1 MNLGRETKSA
11 VSSRHY
17 NTGSDRNKKLATLKS
32 SIEMKYD
39 KANAEKRQI
48 SKESNEPKWRKIKDI
63 TREQDIGKTV
73 TSFPQS
79 GHTIDNEKDYY
90 DDQQGK
96 GQFKSS
102 TSSIAIIETLDE
114 SKNYI
119 KEDCNEHNQQILNKR
134 SHSLDGNENSVSSTL
149 LRRNARRQSYAL
161 RNDIF
166 SFSSSINKQKPN
178 INTTITD
185 YSAARRACIQHI
197 KENANDKIPSTNN
210 NITSHQAV
218 IR

>member
-17 NTGSDRNKKLATLKS
+17 NTGSDRSTKLATLKS
-32 SIEMKYD
+32 SIEMNYD
-39 KANAEKRQI
+39 KANAKRRQI
-48 SKESNEPKWRKIKDI
+48 STESNEPKCKTIKDI
-63 TREQDIGKTV
+63 TREQNIGKKV

-79 GHTIDNEKDYY
+79 GHTLDNEKEH

-102 TSSIAIIETLDE
+102 TSSIAIIETLYE

-119 KEDCNEHNQQILNKR
+119 KEDCNEHNQQKLNKR
-134 SHSLDGNENSVSSTL
+134 SYSLDGNENSVSSTL
-149 LRRNARRQSYAL
+149 LGRNARRQRYAP
-161 RNDIF
+161 RNKIF
-166 SFSSSINKQKPN
+166 SLSSSINKQKPN
-178 INTTITD
+178 TNTTITN

-197 KENANDKIPSTNN
+197 KENANDNIPSTYNHF
-210 NITSHQAV
+210 TSHQAV

>member
-39 KANAEKRQI
+39 KANAERRQI
-48 SKESNEPKWRKIKDI
+48 SKEKNESKWKKIKDI
-63 TREQDIGKTV
+63 TREQNIGKKAS
-73 TSFPQS
+73 SFQQS
-79 GHTIDNEKDYY
+79 DHTLDNERGY

-102 TSSIAIIETLDE
+102 SSNIAIIEELDE
-114 SKNYI
+114 SNNYI
-119 KEDCNEHNQQILNKR
+119 KEDCYEHNQQILNKR
-134 SHSLDGNENSVSSTL
+134 SYSLDGNENSISSTL
-149 LRRNARRQSYAL
+149 LGRNARRQSYAL
-161 RNDIF
+161 HNEIF
-166 SFSSSINKQKPN
+166 SLSSSINKQKPN
-178 INTTITD
+178 IDTTITN

-197 KENANDKIPSTNN
+197 KENANDNISSTYNSF
-210 NITSHQAV
+210 TSHQAL